1 MHAFVQTIL
10 WIAPAL
16 LTAICLGV
24 GVAAVGVSNATTRIR
39 FGALVSIG
47 LIAVVA
53 GVLHI
58 GYFVAPFWWE
68 EGKRYWAL
76 GLMLPLAL
84 TVLFLILVEPSLRKA
99 LLLKRHRGKRF
110 APVGLIAP
118 LVAVALVLYWTP
130 PALMLVAPHT
140 ESTGTNLKAPIE
152 ARNGD
157 STMEPR
163 SGGSATAERP
173 AMP

>member
-24 GVAAVGVSNATTRIR
+24 GVTAVGVSNATTRIR
-39 FGALVSIG
+39 LGTLFSIG
-47 LIAVVA
+47 LIAVIA

-99 LLLKRHRGKRF
+99 LVLKRHGGKRWS
-110 APVGLIAP
+110 PVGLIAP
-118 LVAVALVLYWTP
+118 LIVIALALYWTP
-130 PALMLVAPHT
+130 PALMLVAPHA
-140 ESTGTNLKAPIE
+140 ESSGTSMRAPIE
-152 ARNGD
+152 ARSSE
-157 STMEPR
+157 STAEQR

>member
-1 MHAFVQTIL
+1 MHAVVQTIL

-39 FGALVSIG
+39 LGALVSIG
-47 LIAVVA
+47 LIAIIA

-99 LLLKRHRGKRF
+99 LVLKRHRGKRF

-118 LVAVALVLYWTP
+118 LVVIALMLYWTP
-130 PALMLVAPHT
+130 PVLMLVAPRA
-140 ESTGTNLKAPIE
+140 ENTGMVLNAPIE
-152 ARNGD
+152 AR
-157 STMEPR
+157 SVAPTAEPR
-163 SGGSATAERP
+163 SGASATAERP